1 MRIAPVALA
10 SLCAV
15 VLFTG
20 LGRIGFVDD
29 REARDAE
36 VARELLERR
45 EVFVPLYAHE
55 PRFEKPVLAY
65 SFDVLGCWLT
75 PGSPRASR
83 RLRAVAAVAL
93 VLLTAL
99 IGARHFGA
107 RAGGGAACV
116 LVTSLGLPLA
126 TRTDGTQLLGSL
138 LGWVGCAGIADAL
151 FGRGAGR
158 DLRLIAACGALGAT
172 VVVAGP
178 LPGLWPFAALAL
190 YLVLARAHEGWTATR
205 VLCGLAIMAGFAL
218 PWYGAMAGLH
228 GWAFIAHAVF
238 FPYGLQPR
246 GAWYSGL
253 VFALPYLAVAGFP
266 WSALLPGAAAHA
278 ATWWRRVP
286 PARLQA
292 ARAATGP
299 GATEGTPISSVHP
312 VARERREESAA
323 HFFVACLGAALLP
336 MLFYP
341 GPGVS
346 AALPALPAAALLC
359 GRFLDHLFEDSARVR
374 RPLANAVRMLALVGT
389 AMAIAC
395 ASLAPRLPEAA
406 STLRL
411 LGSLVLV
418 TSWAPLLADLIG
430 RRRIAAA
437 LLLLPVAV
445 AAPVVSLALAPAL
458 EDHLNAR
465 SVASAL
471 AVVAPAHAPL
481 AVFGPVPPSLRLYAR
496 RNLVDTRS
504 LAEAIAA
511 CRAGDGYAY
520 LVFPPSQ
527 ESRLLRGAPGPAEIL
542 LRTPALVLARWETRS

>member
-1 MRIAPVALA
+1 LIQ
-10 SLCAV
+10 
-15 VLFTG
+15 
-20 LGRIGFVDD
+20 
-29 REARDAE
+29 
-36 VARELLERR
+36 RR
-45 EVFVPLYAHE
+45 EVLAPLYANE

-65 SFDVLGCWLT
+65 PLDALGAWLT
-75 PGSPRASR
+75 PGSPLTSR

-99 IGARHFGA
+99 VGARHFGA
-107 RAGGGAACV
+107 RAGWCAAGV

-126 TRTDGTQLLGSL
+126 ARTDGTQLLGTL
-138 LGWVGCAGIADAL
+138 LGWVGCAGIADAV

-172 VVVAGP
+172 VVAAGP

-190 YLVLARAHEGWTATR
+190 YLTLARAHEGWTVAR

-218 PWYGAMAGLH
+218 PWYGAMVGLY
-228 GWAFIAHAVF
+228 GWAFIANAPF

-253 VFALPYLAVAGFP
+253 VYALPYLAVAGFP

-286 PARLQA
+286 LARLQA
-292 ARAATGP
+292 EAASAAARAGPTG
-299 GATEGTPISSVHP
+299 GAPVSSAHP

-323 HFFVACLGAALLP
+323 HFFVACLVAALLP
-336 MLFYP
+336 MLLYP
-341 GPGVS
+341 GPSVS

-359 GRFLDHLFEDSARVR
+359 GRFLDHLFEDSERVR
-374 RPLANAVRMLALVGT
+374 RPLANAVRMLALIGT
-389 AMAIAC
+389 AMAIGC
-395 ASLAPRLPEAA
+395 ASLAPRLPAA
-406 STLRL
+406 GSTLRL
-411 LGSLVLV
+411 LGSLVLM
-418 TSWAPLLADLIG
+418 TSWAPLLAGLIG

-437 LLLLPVAV
+437 LMALPVAV
-445 AAPVVSLALAPAL
+445 GAPVVSLALAPAL

-471 AVVAPAHAPL
+471 AVAAPERAPL
-481 AVFGPVPPSLRLYAR
+481 AVIGPVPPSLRLYAP
-496 RNLVDTRS
+496 RNLVTTNT
-504 LAEAIAA
+504 LAEAMAT
-511 CRAGDGYAY
+511 CRAADGYAY

-527 ESRLLRGAPGPAEIL
+527 EGRVLHGATGPAEIL
-542 LRTPALVLARWETRS
+542 IRTPRLVLARWEARR